1 MRMTDISA
9 SKRGHGLGCIEE
21 TFSQVN
27 GNVTQPSRPAF
38 DKLLHGPW
46 YWNEPWKNI
55 VFDWSNA
62 KCLSDHAQ
70 IWPKQHIQGKNI
82 VFPISQIYPYSCYH
96 VLILSVC
103 DVRVYI
109 LMSAVGANRVGAPA
123 RRAAPTAD
131 SLIPAAAPTHPLRDS
146 FHSLTHW
153 EAILWNLCKC
163 LDWKTWVH
171 CQRAGPSNGTLSATP
186 EDREWWNIRFS

>member
-1 MRMTDISA
+1 MSLNHQDLHLT
-9 SKRGHGLGCIEE
+9 
-21 TFSQVN
+21 
-27 GNVTQPSRPAF
+27 
-38 DKLLHGPW
+38 KLLHGPW
-46 YWNEPWKNI
+46 YWNEHWKNI

-109 LMSAVGANRVGAPA
+109 LMSAVVANRVGAPGEQLQQ
-123 RRAAPTAD
+123 
-131 SLIPAAAPTHPLRDS
+131 LIRWFLLPHP
-146 FHSLTHW
+146 LTHW
-153 EAILWNLCKC
+153 ETHLWKC
-163 LDWKTWVH
+163 PGWKTWVH
-171 CQRAGPSNGTLSATP
+171 CQRAGPSNGTVPATP
-186 EDREWWNIRFS
+186 EDREWWNIRFF